1 VSGKNAQRAAA
12 LLESGL
18 RRLQEGHLVQAR
30 LLAEQALDLSPR
42 HPDALH
48 LLGVIALQSGEPAAA
63 VEPLRQAAAIQPDNA
78 EYQARIAYA
87 FVGLKRYQ
95 EAAAAFEHAARLA
108 PQDPEILLGAANC
121 LALLD
126 RKAEAETAFRR
137 LVARHPGFALGWF
150 NLGNALKDQRHYE
163 EAVESYIR
171 ATQLAPQFLE
181 AHCNLGIALHH
192 LGRFEQAE
200 QSFRVCLARKPGL
213 AAAYLPLAI
222 TLNSL
227 RRHAEA
233 EAACREALAREPGQ
247 KNAWPVLGSAILAQR
262 RWSEALQCFERA
274 AREFPDNSDA
284 LCHLGDAL
292 AHAGRFDEALDAL
305 DRACAL
311 ENVSSY
317 ARFVR
322 AFLLLLVGR
331 IAEAGADYLGR
342 HDRSAFVEQHPDT
355 ALATELPHD
364 LRGRKVC
371 LLGEQGI
378 GDQVFFLRYS
388 PLLKARGC
396 RVTYHGT
403 RKILSVLGRGA
414 ALDEVLPWTDAFGSA
429 DHTLFIGDLPHLLA
443 GALDSSPIRS
453 GTAGLRPGAAGS
465 SAAFPRHFRVYW
477 PEPPPPLKLQPLP
490 DRVAAVRGRLALL
503 GPPPYIGLT
512 WRAGRGIEEQ
522 RGQVWTLFKEIPLE
536 ALAKAI
542 DGVGGTVIALQRHP
556 VAGEIEMLA
565 TLTGRPVHD
574 ESAANEDLEEML
586 ALLAVLDE
594 YVGVSSTNMHL
605 RAGAGGT
612 ARVLVPW
619 PPDWRWM
626 AAGNESPW
634 FPGFSIY
641 RQMLN
646 EDWSDAL
653 RRLNHDLKRAPRS
666 LRRPS

>member
-1 VSGKNAQRAAA
+1 M
-12 LLESGL
+12 
-18 RRLQEGHLVQAR
+18 QEGHLVQAR
-30 LLAEQALDLSPR
+30 LLAEQALELAPR

-48 LLGVIALQSGEPAAA
+48 LLGVIALQSGEPDAA
-63 VEPLRQAAAIQPDNA
+63 VEQLRQAAAIRPDNPD
-78 EYQARIAYA
+78 YQANIAYA
-87 FVGLKRYQ
+87 YVELKRYQ

-121 LALLD
+121 HALLG
-126 RKAEAETAFRR
+126 RKAEAEAAFRR

-150 NLGNALKDQRHYE
+150 NLGNALKDQKRYE
-163 EAVESYIR
+163 EARESYIR

-181 AHCNLGIALHH
+181 AHCNLGIVLHH
-192 LGRFEQAE
+192 LGAFDEAE
-200 QSFRVCLARKPGL
+200 RSYRVCLARKPGL
-213 AAAYLPLAI
+213 ATAYLPLAI

-247 KNAWPVLGSAILAQR
+247 KNAWPVLGGAILAQR

-274 AREFPDNSDA
+274 AREFSGNSDA

-292 AHAGRFDEALDAL
+292 VHAGRYDDALDAL
-305 DRACAL
+305 DHACAL

-322 AFLLLLVGR
+322 AFLLQLMGR
-331 IAEAGADYLGR
+331 MAEAGVDYVGR
-342 HDRSAFVEQHPDT
+342 HDRSAFVEQHPHI
-355 ALATELPHD
+355 ALASELPRD
-364 LRGRKVC
+364 LRGRTVC

-403 RKILSVLGRGA
+403 PKVLSVLSRIS
-414 ALDEVLPWTDAFGSA
+414 ALDEVLPWTGEFTSA
-429 DHTLFIGDLPHLLA
+429 DYTLFIGDQPHLLG
-443 GALDSSPIRS
+443 GALDSSPIQ
-453 GTAGLRPGAAGS
+453 AGGVMGPRQGAAGLS
-465 SAAFPRHFRVYW
+465 PAFPRHFRVYW
-477 PEPPPPLKLQPLP
+477 PELPPPLKLQPLP
-490 DRVAAVRGRLALL
+490 DRVAAVRERLGLL
-503 GPPPYIGLT
+503 GQPPYIGLT
-512 WRAGRGIEEQ
+512 WRAGRGPEEQ
-522 RGQVWTLFKEIPLE
+522 RGQVPTLFKAIPLE
-536 ALAKAI
+536 ALAAAL
-542 DGVGGTVIALQRHP
+542 DGVGGTLIALQRHS
-556 VAGEIEMLA
+556 VAGEIEKLA
-565 TLTGRPVHD
+565 ALIGKPVYD
-574 ESAANEDLEEML
+574 ETTANEDLEEML
-586 ALLAVLDE
+586 ALLAVADE

-641 RQMLN
+641 RQKLN
-646 EDWSDAL
+646 GDWSDAL
-653 RRLNHDLKRAPRS
+653 RRLNHELTHAPSPRQT
-666 LRRPS
+666 RPL